1 MRPCP
6 FADAVTA
13 IVEVEPPSWSG
24 AAHARNL
31 ASAALRM
38 TYQLRGHG
46 AHHVGRSGAMLLVT
60 QCEGMLAGA
69 VLHAMAPR
77 PLHVLAN
84 EAMASTLPDAVL
96 AKAGDIPVALPTAV
110 HAQRSALAALM
121 DERVVVVA
129 GSAVPVGYLVAMS
142 GVPVMPVV
150 LRGADGRVPTDP
162 PRPRSRIDVYF
173 APAVSV
179 SVPGD
184 PLRASTRAVV
194 TEQVRQ
200 LVSDAEDLA
209 ARRAGHP

>member
-1 MRPCP
+1 M
-6 FADAVTA
+6 TA
-13 IVEVEPPSWSG
+13 LVEVEPPSWSG

-38 TYQLRGHG
+38 TYHLRAHG
-46 AHHVGRSGAMLLVT
+46 AHHVGTSGALLMVT
-60 QCEGMLAGA
+60 RCEGVLAGA
-69 VLHAMAPR
+69 ILHATAPR

-84 EAMASTLPDAVL
+84 EAMAATLPEAVL
-96 AKAGDIPVALPTAV
+96 AKAGDVPVELPTAIR
-110 HAQRSALAALM
+110 AQRSALAALM
-121 DERVVVVA
+121 DERAVVVA

-173 APAVSV
+173 APAVAI

-194 TEQVRQ
+194 AEQVRQ
-200 LVSDAEDLA
+200 IVSDAEDLA
-209 ARRAGHP
+209 NRRAGHP